1 MTADDAG
8 TVPEAGSRPIPA
20 VPAPRHRRPTLLSRP
35 TPLSRLSLARWRAW
49 RRSRPFW
56 GGLLLTL
63 AGLELFAIPLSGVLI
78 HGAVKLVIYIGIG
91 GVFGVLIGALLIV
104 SGLMTWFNAT
114 HKTFYGIAGIVLGIV
129 SFPASN
135 LGGLF
140 IGMLLAIAGG
150 SMAFAWTPVEDVTEP
165 AAVPWSPD
173 EAIPGQATDTWTPD
187 KGVPEQSTLVWELDQ
202 EPLGREALD
211 PEAGEQPEAAGEDGV
226 PGARDAAGEQPT
238 TPQPAGRGPESGAA
252 LA

>member
-8 TVPEAGSRPIPA
+8 TVHEAGSGPTLA
-20 VPAPRHRRPTLLSRP
+20 VPAPRHRHP
-35 TPLSRLSLARWRAW
+35 RLQRWRAW

-56 GGLLLTL
+56 GGLLLIL

-78 HGAVKLVIYIGIG
+78 HGALKLVIYIGIG

-104 SGLMTWFNAT
+104 SGLATWFNAA
-114 HKTFYGIAGIVLGIV
+114 HKTFYSIAGIVLGIV

-140 IGMLLAIAGG
+140 LGMLLAIAGG
-150 SMAFAWTPVEDVTEP
+150 SIAFAWTPFEEILEP
-165 AAVPWSPD
+165 IAVPW
-173 EAIPGQATDTWTPD
+173 TPD
-187 KGVPEQSTLVWELDQ
+187 DEVADQTALVWEPDQ
-202 EPLGREALD
+202 EAT
-211 PEAGEQPEAAGEDGV
+211 EQPDAASEQESPKAAGLH
-226 PGARDAAGEQPT
+226 
-238 TPQPAGRGPESGAA
+238 PENGAA

>member
-8 TVPEAGSRPIPA
+8 TVPEAGSGPARA
-20 VPAPRHRRPTLLSRP
+20 VPAPRHRRQHPRRHP
-35 TPLSRLSLARWRAW
+35 RLDRWRAW

-78 HGAVKLVIYIGIG
+78 HGALKLVIYIGIG
-91 GVFGVLIGALLIV
+91 GVFGVLIGALLIL
-104 SGLMTWFNAT
+104 SGLMTWFNAA
-114 HKTFYGIAGIVLGIV
+114 HKTFYSIAGIVLGIV

-140 IGMLLAIAGG
+140 LGMLLAIIGG
-150 SMAFAWTPVEDVTEP
+150 AFAFAWTPLQETQEP
-165 AAVPWSPD
+165 IAVPWAPD
-173 EAIPGQATDTWTPD
+173 E
-187 KGVPEQSTLVWELDQ
+187 VPEQ
-202 EPLGREALD
+202 
-211 PEAGEQPEAAGEDGV
+211 AAFAWL
-226 PGARDAAGEQPT
+226 PGLETAERPDAAGEHDAASGE
-238 TPQPAGRGPESGAA
+238 PATREPARPGPESGAA